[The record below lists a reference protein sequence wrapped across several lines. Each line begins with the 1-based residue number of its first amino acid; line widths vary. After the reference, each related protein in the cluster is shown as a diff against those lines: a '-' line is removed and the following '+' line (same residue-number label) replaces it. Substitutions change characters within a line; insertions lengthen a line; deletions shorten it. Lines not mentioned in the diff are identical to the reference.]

1 MTARLGD
8 DRGST
13 SVEIAVLVP
22 VIVLVG
28 MLVVAAARVHS
39 AQQAVDHAAATAAR
53 EASLARAPGYATTAA
68 RATAN
73 QVLAQRDLACA
84 STTVT
89 VNTSGLGAQPGTLGL
104 VRTTVRC
111 TVRLSDLGV
120 PGLPGSKTL
129 TASMASPV
137 DPFRSGDARAP

>member
-1 MTARLGD
+1 MTPRLGD

-13 SVEIAVLVP
+13 SVEIAILVP

-28 MLVVAAARVHS
+28 MLVVAAGRVHS

-53 EASLARAPGYATTAA
+53 EASLARTPGSATTAA

-73 QVLAQRDLACA
+73 QVLAQRDLACE

-89 VNTSGLGAQPGTLGL
+89 VNTSGLDARPGTLGL
-104 VRTTVRC
+104 VRATVRC
-111 TVRLSDLGV
+111 TVPLSDLGV

-129 TASMASPV
+129 TATMASAV
-137 DPFRSGDARAP
+137 DPYRSGEERAP